1 MIGMNWMVEKIVLL
15 SSVMAASWLVAKSA
29 QAQIIGCPE
38 GYYGIGGGNAGWIG
52 CAPYDTRS
60 EYPTAPDRK
69 PEPERPRVPTMYAN
83 SYIAVAWH
91 PKATDVWATW
101 NQRTAEKSQQ
111 VALAACT
118 QIMGAGCTIAV
129 SGYNGS
135 VAIARDKSNLVWY
148 GWGNKPDNAREIV
161 LKDCKDKNKDC
172 KIVHV
177 FTAEPLLQPANFT
190 PTQQKFLET
199 NPAFDFSKN
208 YFPGNPV
215 VSKAPPQPVGN
226 YEIAVNGHQVTMN
239 QQLANIS
246 IASALERKQSLER
259 QFANDPRYAL
269 MKAGYWELTPRAAG
283 LATGDGCSATF
294 ATLNGAVAV
303 AGPNG
308 QYRNAAITFFGG
320 NIPVPKNG
328 QMKKVT
334 LAQTGG
340 KPPATVEAY
349 HFPMANGKLGAVT
362 FVVPDASALVNNM
375 FDEHR
380 FAVSLGT
387 KQALDITWRG
397 GHSIRDRLTK
407 CLKGT
412 GNPY

>member
-1 MIGMNWMVEKIVLL
+1 MNQMLGKIVLL
-15 SSVMAASWLVAKSA
+15 GSVVAASLLVASSA
-29 QAQIIGCPE
+29 QAQVDPQTIACPE
-38 GYYGIGGGNAGWIG
+38 GYYGIGGGNGGWLG

-60 EYPTAPDRK
+60 EYPTAPVRE
-69 PEPERPRVPTMYAN
+69 PEPSKPIVPTMYAN

-91 PKATDVWATW
+91 PKSTDVWATW
-101 NQRTAEKSQQ
+101 NQRSAEKSQQ

-129 SGYNGS
+129 SGYNVS
-135 VAIARDKSNLVWY
+135 VAIARDKSNSLWY
-148 GWGNKPDNAREIV
+148 GWENNPENARNKV
-161 LKDCKDKNKDC
+161 LKACKDKNEDC

-190 PTQQKFLET
+190 PMQQTILET

-215 VSKAPPQPVGN
+215 VSKAPPQPVGK
-226 YEIAVNGHQVTMN
+226 YEIAVNGHQVATN
-239 QQLANIS
+239 QQLANIL
-246 IASALERKQSLER
+246 IANTLDRKQSLEK

-269 MKAGYWELTPRAAG
+269 MKAGYWELMPRATG
-283 LATGDGCSATF
+283 LAKGDGCAATF
-294 ATLNGAVAV
+294 ATLSGAVAV

-308 QYRNAAITFFGG
+308 EYRNAAITFFGG
-320 NIPVPKNG
+320 NIPIPQNG

-334 LAQTGG
+334 LEQTGG
-340 KPPATVEAY
+340 KPPPATVEAY
-349 HFPMANGKLGAVT
+349 HFSMADGKLGAVT

-380 FAVSLGT
+380 FAVSLGQ
-387 KQALDITWRG
+387 KQAIDITWRG
-397 GHSIRDRLTK
+397 GHSIRERLTK
-407 CLKGT
+407 CLKGS
-412 GNPY
+412 